1 MHLFGKI
8 AIFSVGV
15 PRGLDQKLDAARV
28 GANDAE
34 AAVGGAVVLV
44 QLLQGRCDERLPDPH
59 LGPIG
64 QRAAFDQTDRGL
76 IDTVAPL
83 LRPR

>member
-1 MHLFGKI
+1 
-8 AIFSVGV
+8 
-15 PRGLDQKLDAARV
+15 
-28 GANDAE
+28 
-34 AAVGGAVVLV
+34 V

>member
-1 MHLFGKI
+1 VL
-8 AIFSVGV
+8 
-15 PRGLDQKLDAARV
+15 KLKAL
-28 GANDAE
+28 
-34 AAVGGAVVLV
+34 AVIRWQPVQW